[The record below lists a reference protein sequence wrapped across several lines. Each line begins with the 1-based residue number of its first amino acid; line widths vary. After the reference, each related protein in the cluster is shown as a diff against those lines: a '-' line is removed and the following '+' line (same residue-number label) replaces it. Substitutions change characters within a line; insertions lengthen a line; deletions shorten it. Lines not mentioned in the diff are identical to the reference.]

1 MCEDLSAIDWIVS
14 PMRLSFEQRDNNA
27 KQNSKAEITSTKK
40 RVPQFIKHIKS
51 GLVFRFFLKKIKN
64 RTNWFY
70 YIYYITHLIF

>member
-51 GLVFRFFLKKIKN
+51 GLVF
-64 RTNWFY
+64 
-70 YIYYITHLIF
+70 